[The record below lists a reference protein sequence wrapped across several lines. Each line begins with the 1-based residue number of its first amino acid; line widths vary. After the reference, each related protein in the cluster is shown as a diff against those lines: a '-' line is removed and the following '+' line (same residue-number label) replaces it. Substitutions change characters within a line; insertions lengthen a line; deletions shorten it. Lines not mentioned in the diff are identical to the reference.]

1 MAVGLIPNWAVN
13 IALRLSAAF
22 RHFSQAVMRNR
33 SWLPEEF
40 QTKFK
45 TGNTEDEANASHA
58 EDTQETESDDEAA
71 DLEAAEIDELVKKQ
85 KTLKWQSEFMTSL
98 EEEFCNPDS
107 FMDSLSDP
115 RWTSQKITG
124 KSDAEVAQV
133 TPHQAS
139 GNDSASASQPDRAL
153 ADDKANQCSAV
164 VPADDKAGQSS
175 AVVPADDKATQCS
188 AVVPAD
194 DKAMECSAV
203 VPADGKASDE
213 NGSGSAAVGDQ
224 TLPLQSPY
232 QDPNVTY
239 PRSIEGPKQDINR
252 TPGGPYKGDWF
263 PFEIQSCSC

>member
-164 VPADDKAGQSS
+164 VPADDKA
-175 AVVPADDKATQCS
+175 
-188 AVVPAD
+188 
-194 DKAMECSAV
+194 MECSAV